1 MTDKGVKL
9 VENENHGVDVWVGVE
24 KYNGIEEV
32 PYPQVKELI
41 REAVLRWEQENEAA
55 NRMGQ

>member
-1 MTDKGVKL
+1 MK
-9 VENENHGVDVWVGVE
+9 NE
-24 KYNGIEEV
+24 KYSGIEEV

-41 REAVLRWEQENEAA
+41 HEAVLRWEQENEAA